1 MASNQTAATGTN
13 TTGANATSA
22 NASSGVFSQL
32 TSAVNSITT
41 ALSGNKKN
49 NSKNTTVKPE
59 FDPTPLKRNN
69 SGGPPTPGAGAG
81 AAAISVNNPV
91 SVTGGRRNRMYRKS
105 RTNRNRKNRTNKK
118 NRTNRNRS
126 NRNRKNRSN
135 RNRNRR

>member
-69 SGGPPTPGAGAG
+69 SGGPPTPGAGA
-81 AAAISVNNPV
+81 AAISVNNPV